1 MVDLSS
7 LGAQTGRVWTRREA
21 LTLLT
26 PGAVR
31 ANLRDGRW
39 QVPWPGVSAGAGA
52 ELSAEQ
58 RCWAAVLAS
67 GGVGAPVP
75 LDGLEAGTGQ
85 RREASW
91 AVCGR
96 TAARYWRIPLVDD
109 DDPATEA
116 EEHRH
121 DDISG
126 SRHLADLHHAGRVLH
141 RRRLR
146 LSAHD
151 LVRTGTGLQI
161 TSPLRTLVD
170 CVGLLTP
177 AAAVC
182 AIDGA
187 LHQHLVSKED
197 LQAAVRMRS
206 GLRGASALAA
216 AVALA
221 DGRAETAFETLTHLL
236 ILPVVPTLEP
246 QVLLLD
252 DQGCIVARFDL
263 GDRER
268 QFAVE
273 SDGKLGHSGEEMVA
287 KDRRRD
293 RRTEQLGWH
302 TERVTWFDVRRRPSA
317 TVAWI
322 RERIAEL
329 DRRRAI

>member
-1 MVDLSS
+1 MSPAGPAREASAVVDLSS

-206 GLRGASALAA
+206 GSGQRWSMQHRGRLRMRCRRCSTLGSARTKQAWPWRPRTKNWGLAPRSTRWS
-216 AVALA
+216 
-221 DGRAETAFETLTHLL
+221 GWH
-236 ILPVVPTLEP
+236 
-246 QVLLLD
+246 
-252 DQGCIVARFDL
+252 CAR
-263 GDRER
+263 
-268 QFAVE
+268 
-273 SDGKLGHSGEEMVA
+273 H
-287 KDRRRD
+287 RRRSW
-293 RRTEQLGWH
+293 Q
-302 TERVTWFDVRRRPSA
+302 S
-317 TVAWI
+317 
-322 RERIAEL
+322 
-329 DRRRAI
+329 